1 MRTYLS
7 FLFLFCGLQITIAQ
21 PLQHVVPEQAHP
33 TPRIYT
39 EHYYKRFI
47 QFMDEAPISNKDIV
61 MLGNSLTE
69 NGGNWAARLGNKHV
83 RNRGIIGDEV
93 MGVYDRLHQILPGH
107 PAKLFLLIGVNDIS
121 HGLTSD
127 SIVSMIRTTVE
138 RIRKES
144 PDTRLYLQS
153 LLPINESF
161 GRYKRLTGKTS
172 MIPEINKQLEALAKE
187 KGLTYINLFPLFTE
201 KGSNVLRA
209 DLTTDGLHLK
219 EEGYKRGE
227 RGCGIQH
234 RQRKAQDIRNGFRQQ
249 HTCIQ
254 RVRRSGIRMVQGRFE
269 AVLLREQ
276 AVG

>member
-1 MRTYLS
+1 
-7 FLFLFCGLQITIAQ
+7 
-21 PLQHVVPEQAHP
+21 
-33 TPRIYT
+33 
-39 EHYYKRFI
+39 
-47 QFMDEAPISNKDIV
+47 MDEAPISNKDIV

-144 PDTRLYLQS
+144 PDTRLYL
-153 LLPINESF
+153 
-161 GRYKRLTGKTS
+161 KRLTGKTS
-172 MIPEINKQLEALAKE
+172 MIPEINKLLEALAKE

-219 EEGYKRGE
+219 EEGYK
-227 RGCGIQH
+227 IWV
-234 RQRKAQDIRNGFRQQ
+234 KAIKKK
-249 HTCIQ
+249 I
-254 RVRRSGIRMVQGRFE
+254 
-269 AVLLREQ
+269 
-276 AVG
+276 

>member
-69 NGGNWAARLGNKHV
+69 NGGNWAARLGNKHI

-161 GRYKRLTGKTS
+161 GRYKRLTGK
-172 MIPEINKQLEALAKE
+172 Q
-187 KGLTYINLFPLFTE
+187 
-201 KGSNVLRA
+201 V
-209 DLTTDGLHLK
+209 
-219 EEGYKRGE
+219 
-227 RGCGIQH
+227 
-234 RQRKAQDIRNGFRQQ
+234 
-249 HTCIQ
+249 
-254 RVRRSGIRMVQGRFE
+254 
-269 AVLLREQ
+269 
-276 AVG
+276 

>member
-83 RNRGIIGDEV
+83 RNRGIIGDVV

-219 EEGYKRGE
+219 EEGYK
-227 RGCGIQH
+227 IWV
-234 RQRKAQDIRNGFRQQ
+234 KAIKKK
-249 HTCIQ
+249 I
-254 RVRRSGIRMVQGRFE
+254 
-269 AVLLREQ
+269 
-276 AVG
+276 